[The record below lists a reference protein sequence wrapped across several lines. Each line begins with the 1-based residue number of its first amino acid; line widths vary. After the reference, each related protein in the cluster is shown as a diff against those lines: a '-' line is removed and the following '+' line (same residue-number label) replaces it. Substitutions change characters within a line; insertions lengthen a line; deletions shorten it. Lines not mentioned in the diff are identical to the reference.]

1 MASGTFVSG
10 VSERVTETVAG
21 GRVNGLVVSGSC
33 AVRLSGTQPHASAYI
48 VHLPARNMARVLTH
62 GGRRRQERW
71 SSITCRRMV
80 ARCGIASSTALD
92 HSDQERTLL
101 VVRHRDDGHHG
112 CDDDA
117 GDPPF

>member
-48 VHLPARNMARVLTH
+48 VHLPARNMARVVTH
-62 GGRRRQERW
+62 GGRGRQERW
-71 SSITCRRMV
+71 SCIRCRRMGWY
-80 ARCGIASSTALD
+80 RPSSCCAPCPV
-92 HSDQERTLL
+92 LL
-101 VVRHRDDGHHG
+101 NFSHLCLGR
-112 CDDDA
+112 
-117 GDPPF
+117 